1 MLDGP
6 ELVGVEV
13 RGCYVIMRRPRRFRA
28 GLMPVCGSPRPLT
41 SHRLIASKPPTY
53 AAYDLFLVPVQK
65 SYPSLKES
73 HDALLS
79 PTSARL
85 STLYTMQAFRL
96 YPAKAAACSTP
107 LSPTSA

>member
-28 GLMPVCGSPRPLT
+28 GLMPVCGSPRPST

-53 AAYDLFLVPVQK
+53 AGV
-65 SYPSLKES
+65 
-73 HDALLS
+73 
-79 PTSARL
+79 R
-85 STLYTMQAFRL
+85 
-96 YPAKAAACSTP
+96 P
-107 LSPTSA
+107 LSGSCSEVLPLPQGIT